1 MKFNLIFIFLS
12 IFTGFIF
19 SEEDHDFLYADP
31 YHNVKTL
38 FHIENTKGLNET
50 VTQSI
55 IDSIIERFTCSRLN
69 TSDDCSLSVC
79 LQSNDI
85 FKALGIWDGE
95 DLLENNFGKLSSI
108 LTYYLLNVNSFCH
121 QNVSINPNLQFY
133 KNELLKSLGNSHQ
146 SIRANTL
153 QAVLDD
159 IDDLYESDDEH
170 DDHIDD
176 DNHSDENDMHSDHN
190 DDDHHDNDESDETS
204 TTMTTELDDSH
215 EPHDHN
221 DDNVD
226 DHSTENSDGHD
237 SHDDSDDHDDH
248 DDHDDDDVKV
258 IKEKCLSAGVIFD
271 EMDMDPDADIIDI
284 DNVDKISSLLVYH
297 FITGAKIQ
305 NNCRLYPRKSYFGN
319 SLLTYMNAVN
329 DSISAEEFTKLMM
342 ALKIAKEVDDD
353 GHLHRRKRDLTNLIG
368 QTTVH
373 KRSKRAATT
382 SSTNTLSQN
391 SCYTPQQLLAIYN
404 ANSGSGIS
412 KQKFMELCPSLIY
425 QQVSGSCASL
435 SAKNII
441 TNTSVAER
449 YGYGS
454 FAVFVICLCS
464 IMAVMVMPLAR
475 TSKKCYRAVM
485 NLFLGLAVGTL
496 ATDALLHL
504 LPSAFGIHG
513 HEEET
518 ADEHAHGD
526 AFMEEFIGYGLAA
539 LGGIYAFYMLEVVMS
554 FFRKG
559 STPSHGHS
567 HLQYELGESEIS
579 NGKGH
584 ISESKHE
591 LYNSKTDMGSSVE
604 IETDSEQKGLSSL
617 ALMVLIGDAIHNFA
631 DGLAIGAAFTQ
642 SNSVGIATSI
652 TVFCH
657 ELPHELGDFAIL
669 LKSGLSM
676 KKALLLNF
684 LSALTAFIGLYV
696 GLAVS
701 TDQVVRQWIF
711 AVTAG
716 LFLYI
721 ALVDMLPELING
733 HVGSNSA
740 KICGI
745 IYNNVGFITGTLIL
759 FLLSVYEEKIKISS

>member
-12 IFTGFIF
+12 IFTRFIF
-19 SEEDHDFLYADP
+19 SEEDHDFLYVDP
-31 YHNVKTL
+31 YHNVKNL
-38 FHIENTKGLNET
+38 YHIEDTKGLNET

-55 IDSIIERFTCSRLN
+55 IDSIIERFSCSRFN
-69 TSDDCSLSVC
+69 TSDGCSLSVC

-85 FKALGIWDGE
+85 FKALGILDGE
-95 DLLENNFGKLSSI
+95 DLLENNFGRLSSI

-121 QNVSINPNLQFY
+121 QNVSINPDLQFY
-133 KNELLKSLGNSHQ
+133 KTQLLQSLGNSQQ

-153 QAVLDD
+153 QTVLED

-176 DNHSDENDMHSDHN
+176 DNHSDENDMQSDHN
-190 DDDHHDNDESDETS
+190 DDDHHATIPDHHDNDDSDETS

-215 EPHDHN
+215 EH
-221 DDNVD
+221 
-226 DHSTENSDGHD
+226 DHSTDNSDDHD

-248 DDHDDDDVKV
+248 DDHDDVQV
-258 IKEKCLSAGVIFD
+258 IKDKCLSAGVIFD

-284 DNVDKISSLLVYH
+284 DNVDKVSSLLVYH

-329 DSISAEEFTKLMM
+329 DSISTEEFTKLMM
-342 ALKIAKEVDDD
+342 VLKIAKEVDDD
-353 GHLHRRKRDLTNLIG
+353 GHLHRRRRDLTNLIG

-373 KRSKRAATT
+373 RRSKRAATT

-425 QQVSGSCASL
+425 QQVSGSCASS
-435 SAKNII
+435 SAKNM
-441 TNTSVAER
+441 TVNTSTAER

-454 FAVFVICLCS
+454 VAVFVICLCS
-464 IMAVMVMPLAR
+464 VMAVIVMPLAKN
-475 TSKKCYRAVM
+475 SKKCYRAVM

-504 LPSAFGIHG
+504 LPSAFGVHG
-513 HEEET
+513 HDEEA

-526 AFMEEFIGYGLAA
+526 AFMEEFVGYGLAA
-539 LGGIYAFYMLEVVMS
+539 LGGLYAFYMLEVVMS
-554 FFRKG
+554 FFRK
-559 STPSHGHS
+559 SSPPSHGHS
-567 HLQYELGESEIS
+567 HLQYELTENNIS
-579 NGKGH
+579 NGNGH
-584 ISESKHE
+584 VSESKHE
-591 LYNSKTDMGSSVE
+591 LYNSKMDMGSSVE
-604 IETDSEQKGLSSL
+604 IEKDYKQKGLSSL
-617 ALMVLIGDAIHNFA
+617 ALMVLLGDAIHNFA

-669 LKSGLSM
+669 LKSGLSI

-745 IYNNVGFITGTLIL
+745 IYNNVGIIIGTLIL
-759 FLLSVYEEKIKISS
+759 FLLSVYEEQIKISS